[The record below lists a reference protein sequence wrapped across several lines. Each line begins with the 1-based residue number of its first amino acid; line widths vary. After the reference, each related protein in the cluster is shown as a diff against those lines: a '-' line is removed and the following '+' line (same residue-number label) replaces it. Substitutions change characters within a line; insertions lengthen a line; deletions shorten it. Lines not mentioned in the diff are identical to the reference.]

1 MTLPKTGADDGG
13 GHAPFAAAVGFVE
26 SGNEG
31 GTLAG
36 PPASPELVTVIVPAY
51 NAGATIGATL
61 DSIRAQTH
69 TSLEVLVIDDGST
82 DATAETVL
90 RHASVDPRIRLI
102 RQSNKGVAA
111 ARNRGI
117 AEARGEYLAPIDA
130 DDLWRPDKI
139 ERQMQL
145 LRAGGS
151 RVGLV
156 YCWFALIDENSRI
169 VSLRHRPVDEG
180 DVLARM
186 CLGNVV
192 GNGSSALIRKSV
204 AREVGGYDSSLRARQ
219 AQGCEDLK
227 FHLQI
232 AARYHF
238 AVVKDHLTGYRRTR
252 FSMSSDVAQ
261 MIRSYELVAAEF
273 VEKHPQYFRQ
283 FHEGKNFV
291 LSWLLTTAFWHRR
304 YRDAA
309 RLTRMMLI
317 NDRRYALLILAM
329 MPAIL
334 TRNALASVLR
344 RWLKTAPW
352 PRSGF
357 APSHSI
363 SDSVALTA

>member
-1 MTLPKTGADDGG
+1 MTPPTIGVKDSR
-13 GHAPFAAAVGFVE
+13 GHASLAEAGA
-26 SGNEG
+26 NG
-31 GTLAG
+31 GSLGG
-36 PPASPELVTVIVPAY
+36 PPTSSELVTVIVPAY

-69 TSLEVLVIDDGST
+69 TNLEVLVIDDGST
-82 DATAETVL
+82 DATAEIVL
-90 RHASVDPRIRLI
+90 HHASIDPRIRLI
-102 RQSNKGVAA
+102 RQSNEGVAA

-139 ERQMQL
+139 ERQMQV
-145 LRAGGS
+145 LRARGS

-156 YCWFALIDENSRI
+156 YCWFALIDEKSRI

-204 AREVGGYDSSLRARQ
+204 ALEVGGYDPSLRARQ

-232 AARYHF
+232 AARHHF

-273 VEKHPQYFRQ
+273 IKKYPQYFWQ

-291 LSWLLTTAFWHRR
+291 LSWLLTTAFWHHR
-304 YRDAA
+304 YRDAV
-309 RLTRMMLI
+309 RLTRMMLA
-317 NDRRYALLILAM
+317 NDRRYALFILAV

-334 TRNALASVLR
+334 TRNALAPVVR

-352 PRSGF
+352 PRRGA
-357 APSHSI
+357 APSHFLSG
-363 SDSVALTA
+363 SNALTA

>member
-1 MTLPKTGADDGG
+1 MTPPTTGVAEGG
-13 GHAPFAAAVGFVE
+13 GP
-26 SGNEG
+26 S
-31 GTLAG
+31 
-36 PPASPELVTVIVPAY
+36 ASSELVTVIVPAY
-51 NAGATIGATL
+51 NASLTIGATL

-69 TSLEVLVIDDGST
+69 ANLEVLVIDDGST
-82 DATAETVL
+82 DDTADIVL
-90 RHASVDPRIRLI
+90 RYASIDRRIRLI
-102 RQSNKGVAA
+102 RQANAGVAA

-130 DDLWRPDKI
+130 DDLWRPAKI
-139 ERQMQL
+139 ERQ
-145 LRAGGS
+145 LRALHAGGA

-156 YCWFALIDENSRI
+156 YCWFALIDEKSRI

-180 DVLARM
+180 DVLPRM

-192 GNGSSALIRKSV
+192 GNGSSALIRRSV
-204 AREVGGYDSSLRARQ
+204 ALEVGGYDSSLRARQ

-252 FSMSSDVAQ
+252 RSMSSDAAQ
-261 MIRSYELVAAEF
+261 MMRSYELVAAEF
-273 VEKHPQYFRQ
+273 TEAYPQYVRQ
-283 FHEGKNFV
+283 FDAGRNYV
-291 LSWLLTTAFWHRR
+291 LSWLLTNAFSYRR

-309 RLTRMMLI
+309 QLTRRMLA
-317 NDRRYALLILAM
+317 NDRRYALFILAM

-334 TRNALASVLR
+334 TRNALAPPVR

-352 PRSGF
+352 RGRGA
-357 APSHSI
+357 APSHFLP
-363 SDSVALTA
+363 DNVVFTA